1 MKIPLS
7 YQRTEYDCGPT
18 ALLNGLSFLFDREEL
33 PPDFPSRIMS
43 YCLDGYDKQGRAYHH
58 GTSAAAMRFISS
70 WLNGYSEALGFPLKT
85 SFLCGE
91 EVSLAPG
98 GPITAVLKEGGAAV
112 VRVRYECGHYILLT
126 GFEAPESIGFFDSYY
141 EEGEDI
147 RLLMEAGIEII
158 HSKPHSM
165 NRRALA
171 SWMNQ
176 EGAGPYQ
183 LEPAEKREALLLV
196 RTGPR
201 RISSQ

>member
-18 ALLNGLSFLFDREEL
+18 ALLNGLSFLFDREIL

-70 WLNGYSEALGFPLKT
+70 WLNGYSEATGFPLKT
-85 SFLCGE
+85 QFLCRE
-91 EVSLAPG
+91 EVDLSPD
-98 GPITAVLKEGGAAV
+98 GPVAAVLKAGGAAV
-112 VRVRYECGHYILLT
+112 VRVKYECGHYILLT
-126 GFEAPESIGFFDSYY
+126 RFEAPESIGFFDSYY

-147 RLLMEAGIEII
+147 RLLKEAGIEII
-158 HSKPHSM
+158 CGQPHAM
-165 NRRALA
+165 NRRAPA

-183 LEPAEKREALLLV
+183 LEAVEKREALLLIPTDTQ
-196 RTGPR
+196 RT
-201 RISSQ
+201 